1 LKRLCHQQ
9 ALRFV
14 KLDTVFPPLRFHF
27 PAYELTRG
35 TPQTFFRFRR
45 ELLCELPVLGVDKRR
60 GLRSVQLCKLCI
72 LYTIWMVE
80 RDTPSGNLSKVRP
93 VVVFLDSLSF
103 QIDEFR
109 QTQITFLCSFV
120 EAPGGFVQF
129 IVEEKY
135 IFPRI
140 PENS

>member
-1 LKRLCHQQ
+1 
-9 ALRFV
+9 
-14 KLDTVFPPLRFHF
+14 
-27 PAYELTRG
+27 
-35 TPQTFFRFRR
+35 
-45 ELLCELPVLGVDKRR
+45 
-60 GLRSVQLCKLCI
+60 
-72 LYTIWMVE
+72 MVE

-129 IVEEKY
+129 IVEEN
-135 IFPRI
+135 IFSPEFKKI
-140 PENS
+140 PDLSDRSLSVVGFLGGFQRKTLQIN